1 MKLRTI
7 ERLDLIA
14 ATRHQK
20 VLEEIQ
26 RHNATLDS
34 VAQQRQM
41 LAAYRTRLHESWQN
55 GQIVTAAAAQ
65 RAGHF
70 VRASDSAEA
79 QMLRTEQNA
88 RQMLEAAFQKLADS
102 QAHRDGLDEAARKVT
117 LAQDRLAARRAEQ
130 ALPAPNNT
138 KRAGRS

>member
-20 VLEEIQ
+20 VLEEIR
-26 RHNATLDS
+26 RHNATLES
-34 VAQQRQM
+34 AVQQRQV
-41 LAAYRTRLHESWQN
+41 LAAYRTRLRESWQN
-55 GQIVTAAAAQ
+55 GETVTAAAAQ

-79 QMLRTEQNA
+79 QILRTEQNA

-102 QAHRDGLDEAARKVT
+102 QAHRDGLDEAARKET
-117 LAQDRLAARRAEQ
+117 LTQDRLATRRAEQ
-130 ALPAPNNT
+130 ALPGRNN
-138 KRAGRS
+138 KAGRS